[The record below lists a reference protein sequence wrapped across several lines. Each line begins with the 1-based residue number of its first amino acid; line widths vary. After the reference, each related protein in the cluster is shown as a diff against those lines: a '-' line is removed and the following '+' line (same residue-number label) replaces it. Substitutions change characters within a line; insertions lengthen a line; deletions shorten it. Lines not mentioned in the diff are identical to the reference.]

1 MPNQLPTDQS
11 FSEMMKRS
19 KLAMPF
25 SDFEERTMARINK
38 ESIVKSAMLK
48 YKRLAVFFFIMGTG
62 VGFILTY
69 FLSLP
74 ETNNLGIPSDAIL
87 HICRLGY
94 VFLVLTQLNYIL
106 KLFSKSGNY
115 RFH

>member
-11 FSEMMKRS
+11 FSKMMKKS
-19 KLAMPF
+19 KLVMPF
-25 SDFEERTMARINK
+25 SDFEERTMARIHK
-38 ESIVKSAMLK
+38 ESIVKNAVSK
-48 YKRLAVFFFIMGTG
+48 YKRLAVLFFILGTG
-62 VGFILTY
+62 VGFVLTY

-74 ETNNLGIPSDAIL
+74 ETNNIGISSDTL
-87 HICRLGY
+87 LLICRLGY

-115 RFH
+115 RFP